1 MIYRYSGSLAS
12 ECLLIAVMGVVRLVT
27 IGIRTVRLL
36 CLSSCQMLWICVVFS
51 LILIGICFLHGRRIA
66 NRLSGVVCCGEIPPI
81 TASERLPFVP
91 TLPTPLL
98 SLDEAEF
105 REEEISAVEELPLL
119 SVSDIPLAECQSSL
133 SDFVSSSVVVTIT
146 LACGT
151 SVWTIAE
158 PSALRFNEKPFLTNL
173 PSTYQPER
181 ECRVMMRLSP
191 TFVKRKCP
199 QPP

>member
-1 MIYRYSGSLAS
+1 MIYRYGGSLAS
-12 ECLLIAVMGVVRLVT
+12 LCLLIAVIGVVRLVT
-27 IGIRTVRLL
+27 IVIRTVRLL
-36 CLSSCQMLWICVVFS
+36 CLSSCQMLWICVVF
-51 LILIGICFLHGRRIA
+51 ILFGICFLQGRRIA
-66 NRLSGVVCCGEIPPI
+66 NRLSGVVLLWEIPPV

-91 TLPTPLL
+91 TLPTLLL
-98 SLDEAEF
+98 SLDEVEF

-119 SVSDIPLAECQSSL
+119 SVSDIPLAECPSSL

-151 SVWTIAE
+151 SVWMIAE
-158 PSALRFNEKPFLTNL
+158 PSVLRFNEKPFLTNL

-191 TFVKRKCP
+191 TFVKKKYP